1 MQRSLL
7 ALAIASLG
15 VSSVNALTFTVTEE
29 NDNGLAN
36 TPGTLSYAIR
46 QANDPNGHASREDG
60 SKGLD
65 TIEFQT
71 DITVTAP
78 MLAVIDSDITIVG
91 NGHTLSGGK
100 LHRPL
105 FIKSGSVK
113 ISDLTIEDGLAKGQ
127 NTGRGGAGAGMGGGL
142 FIFDGDVSLKDV
154 AFNGNRAFGGKS
166 RQYRTSN
173 YYVGGG
179 MQPTNPLAESRVEIY
194 GDSSFGSSLFGDA
207 GYGRKHEVEAEQASG
222 AYGGQLTSGGQPRGG
237 FCAGGFSDNNG
248 GKGGNGGFGGGGGHG
263 YAYGNDICGEG
274 NYYCG
279 EAGNGGFGAGGGYG
293 GLRGGNG
300 GFGAAGG
307 GAYYGQNN
315 YGASGFGAVNPLQD
329 GAGMGGAIFVR
340 SGHLSLDNV
349 SFDSNLAYG
358 GTNHPDIVEIISGP
372 IDPILPM
379 AVLTAGRASLSAA
392 GYGGALFVMHTK
404 VNTNDNNQGMPE
416 SLPTVSMC
424 GVTFGQTE
432 ATENYAQSTFN
443 EVNTSNIFDAANNV
457 TTLDG
462 SFKLVAGDQR
472 DIIVSAGQTFDFS
485 LEVDKCNVG
494 ALTWSVDQE
503 STQGQ
508 VTVDADGRV
517 SYQVNDDATGEDSF
531 TIAVVSETQISR
543 QIKIDVNIKDKAV
556 PPTDGEEPTTPDAE
570 DNSDESSGGGSFFWT
585 LAALLSL
592 VRIRRR

>member
-78 MLAVIDSDITIVG
+78 MLALIDSDITIVG

-207 GYGRKHEVEAEQASG
+207 EKEA
-222 AYGGQLTSGGQPRGG
+222 
-237 FCAGGFSDNNG
+237 
-248 GKGGNGGFGGGGGHG
+248 
-263 YAYGNDICGEG
+263 
-274 NYYCG
+274 
-279 EAGNGGFGAGGGYG
+279 
-293 GLRGGNG
+293 
-300 GFGAAGG
+300 
-307 GAYYGQNN
+307 
-315 YGASGFGAVNPLQD
+315 
-329 GAGMGGAIFVR
+329 
-340 SGHLSLDNV
+340 
-349 SFDSNLAYG
+349 
-358 GTNHPDIVEIISGP
+358 
-372 IDPILPM
+372 M
-379 AVLTAGRASLSAA
+379 AVLAAA
-392 GYGGALFVMHTK
+392 G
-404 VNTNDNNQGMPE
+404 
-416 SLPTVSMC
+416 
-424 GVTFGQTE
+424 
-432 ATENYAQSTFN
+432 
-443 EVNTSNIFDAANNV
+443 
-457 TTLDG
+457 
-462 SFKLVAGDQR
+462 
-472 DIIVSAGQTFDFS
+472 
-485 LEVDKCNVG
+485 
-494 ALTWSVDQE
+494 
-503 STQGQ
+503 
-508 VTVDADGRV
+508 VTVMPMEMIFVVKVIITAVRLV
-517 SYQVNDDATGEDSF
+517 MVALVQVAAMVVYEAAMVVLALQ
-531 TIAVVSETQISR
+531 AVVLTMAKTIMVQ
-543 QIKIDVNIKDKAV
+543 VV
-556 PPTDGEEPTTPDAE
+556 
-570 DNSDESSGGGSFFWT
+570 
-585 LAALLSL
+585 L
-592 VRIRRR
+592 VL